1 MAPEIFFTVHPAPQG
16 PIREFY
22 LAATTKGICA
32 LSFDRA
38 ENLDAF
44 LADCERK
51 YGVRPVRKETPLLV
65 KVKKELDDYFA
76 GRLMN
81 FTTAI
86 DLCEGSDFDRTVWK
100 ALLTIP
106 WGETRSYK
114 WLAGAVG
121 KPKAAR
127 AVGSANGRNPIAVI
141 IPCHRVIASGGGL
154 GGYSGGLDI
163 KRMLLDVEGVVL

>member
-1 MAPEIFFTVHPAPQG
+1 MTGKISYTLHPS
-16 PIREFY
+16 PIGKLY
-22 LAATTKGICA
+22 LAATPKGLCA

-38 ENLDAF
+38 EDLGAF

-51 YGVRPVRKETPLLV
+51 YGVLPVHQENPILTTA
-65 KVKKELDDYFA
+65 KKELDDYFA
-76 GRLMN
+76 GRLRS
-81 FTTAI
+81 FSVWI
-86 DLCEGSDFDRTVWK
+86 DLHEGSPFDRTVWQ

-106 WGETRSYK
+106 YGETRSYK

-127 AVGSANGRNPIAVI
+127 AVGSANGRNHIAII
-141 IPCHRVIASGGGL
+141 IPCHRVIAAGGGL

-163 KRMLLDVEGVVL
+163 KRTLLGVEGFEFQ